1 MSSLVWTTITEEVKN
16 NAHELYELRE
26 RKARRERIA
35 TAAMQGI
42 LSGNTLQRHFTAED
56 IAHDALVL
64 ADALIAEL
72 DKEKP

>member
-1 MSSLVWTTITEEVKN
+1 MTSIVWDTVTEESRQK
-16 NAHELYELRE
+16 AHELFELRD

-35 TAAMQGI
+35 TAAMQG
-42 LSGNTLQRHFTAED
+42 LLQQFSHKANETLARQA
-56 IAHDALVL
+56 VGL